1 MNFRCRSVG
10 MSDFV
15 LSVLSGLCLGFL
27 PWVQPFLLFGGK
39 RLQNEG
45 KPLKKS
51 LNLPLGIEAFATID
65 TLNAYVLEIFY
76 GERYGMNG
84 NLKNCPSCGKL
95 FLAQPKQKLCA
106 DCFEKQ
112 REEEER
118 IIRYVNAHPDV
129 TTLDE
134 IVGGTG
140 AEPKEILRMIH
151 DSRLLQADREIRYP
165 CESCGTLITRGRYCA
180 GCMRDFKA
188 GADRIG

>member
-1 MNFRCRSVG
+1 MNFCRRYVG

-15 LSVLSGLCLGFL
+15 LSVLSGLCPGFL
-27 PWVQPFLLFGGK
+27 SGVQPFLLLGGK
-39 RLQNEG
+39 HLTAGEAIGRILES
-45 KPLKKS
+45 S
-51 LNLPLGIEAFATID
+51 LRNRGVRDDRYIRRIYFG
-65 TLNAYVLEIFY
+65 YFY
-76 GERYGMNG
+76 GERYKMNG

-95 FLAQPKQKLCA
+95 FIAQPKQRLCM

-118 IIRYVNAHPDV
+118 IIRYVNVHPEV

-134 IVGGTG
+134 IAAGTG

-188 GADRIG
+188 GADRVG